1 MSKVDHPSHYNK
13 GKIEAIDIIED
24 WSLNFSLGCVIK
36 YVLRAPFKGT
46 ELEDLEKARWYI
58 EREIKRVQGKMK

>member
-36 YVLRAPFKGT
+36 YTLRAPYKGT

-58 EREIKRVQGKMK
+58 EREIKRVQGKTK

>member
-46 ELEDLEKARWYI
+46 ALEDLEKARWYI
-58 EREIKRVQGKMK
+58 EREIKRVQGKTK

>member
-36 YVLRAPFKGT
+36 YVLRAPYKGT

-58 EREIKRVQGKMK
+58 EREIKRVQGETK